1 MPMRRRY
8 WFAVLLPVAVAGAWY
23 LFRPDTLVLSRRVDE
38 QPALAPAGG
47 NATGSAATLLAVG
60 HLHDVRH
67 EGTGTVTI
75 HRRSDG
81 SMVLRLSELR
91 MDNGPDLHVYL
102 VAAPDAWDDETVTR
116 SGFISLGRLKGNL
129 GNHNYEVPA
138 TVDLSRYRSISI
150 WCRRFG
156 VNFATAPLMTG

>member
-1 MPMRRRY
+1 
-8 WFAVLLPVAVAGAWY
+8 
-23 LFRPDTLVLSRRVDE
+23 
-38 QPALAPAGG
+38 
-47 NATGSAATLLAVG
+47 
-60 HLHDVRH
+60 
-67 EGTGTVTI
+67 
-75 HRRSDG
+75 
-81 SMVLRLSELR
+81 
-91 MDNGPDLHVYL
+91 VYL